1 MIIFFQGVPWKMRV
15 RVTNFTSLTTVD
27 YPLVLISGCV
37 DNYSDQVHTLDF
49 CWFLSETGP
58 IIGIQS
64 VVGVCWNFFLFI
76 CKCWRWWNWILKLL
90 YWVKSLNW
98 VSSTHC
104 LSLSCNVLPPIS
116 EVPRPDDFYQTRSI
130 VLCCKQVSGNQQ
142 VMNFTHRYKVV
153 DYFLRREQNMDT

>member
-1 MIIFFQGVPWKMRV
+1 MKDEG
-15 RVTNFTSLTTVD
+15 
-27 YPLVLISGCV
+27 SGDKLHLFDHRRLSPC
-37 DNYSDQVHTLDF
+37 SHLGLCRQLLRPGSHS
-49 CWFLSETGP
+49 WFLSETGP